1 MPIIEEKVWYVSKAS
16 NDTQLHATIQPR
28 AQLMLSASSVQVQQH
43 LDRMQQQKEAVA
55 MEKLRALMPQ
65 LGDVVRA
72 LALAK
77 ADWDID
83 LAVNMLRS
91 FQVAHLD
98 KLNTLKNV
106 GHIPG
111 FCAGLQ

>member
-1 MPIIEEKVWYVSKAS
+1 M
-16 NDTQLHATIQPR
+16 
-28 AQLMLSASSVQVQQH
+28 QVQQH

-55 MEKLRALMPQ
+55 MEKLRVLMPQ

-72 LALAK
+72 LALSK
-77 ADWDID
+77 ADWDLD

-98 KLNTLKNV
+98 KINILNKVRNSV
-106 GHIPG
+106 GMPTYGVANH
-111 FCAGLQ
+111 